1 MALEPLATRSDTLKK
16 FLFEDRS
23 VRIESVRIEQAWL
36 AAQAHQQYPASVT
49 ALLGQLVAAS
59 TLLAAS
65 LKFDGSLLLQL
76 QGDGAIALMVVEC
89 RADLSVRATVKM
101 RERPLPESLDA
112 AHAADLQSL
121 LNPGGTA
128 KFIVVLDPP
137 KHTPGR
143 QAYQGIVPLE
153 GDTIAQALEQYML
166 RSEQLHTRIWLAA
179 DALHCTGL
187 LIQRLPLQGG
197 AQQTEIETA
206 DESWTRAQH
215 LAQTLTATEMLA
227 TPQDTLLH
235 RLFWEETLH
244 VFGSKN
250 ITWKCSCTQERV
262 ADMLR
267 MLGKAEVDDI
277 LQEQGKV
284 EVACEFCGLPYVFD
298 ALDTEALFH
307 ASTVLGSK
315 SVH

>member
-1 MALEPLATRSDTLKK
+1 MADDASQWRSDALKK
-16 FLFEDRS
+16 FLFDDRS
-23 VRIESVRIEQAWL
+23 VRVESVRIEHAWL
-36 AAQAHQQYPASVT
+36 SAQAHHQHPAPVT
-49 ALLGQLVAAS
+49 ALLGELVAAS
-59 TLLAAS
+59 TLLAAN

-89 RADLSVRATVKM
+89 RADLSIRATVKM
-101 RERPLPESLDA
+101 RDRPLPVES
-112 AHAADLQSL
+112 DLQAM

-143 QAYQGIVPLE
+143 QTYQGIVPLE
-153 GDTIAQALEQYML
+153 GNTVAQALEQYML

-179 DALHCTGL
+179 DALHCSGL

-206 DESWTRAQH
+206 DESWARAQH
-215 LAQTLTATEMLA
+215 LAQTLSPAEMLA
-227 TPQDTLLH
+227 TDQDTLLH
-235 RLFWEETLH
+235 RLFWQETLL
-244 VFGSKN
+244 VFESQP

-267 MLGKAEVDDI
+267 MLGKVEVDDI

-298 ALDTEALFH
+298 ALDTEALFQTT
-307 ASTVLGSK
+307 TVLGSK

>member
-1 MALEPLATRSDTLKK
+1 MPEDSNNIRRDALKK
-16 FLFEDRS
+16 FLFDDRS
-23 VRIESVRIEQAWL
+23 VRVESVRIEQAWL
-36 AAQAHQQYPASVT
+36 SAQEHQQYPAPVT
-49 ALLGQLVAAS
+49 ALLGELVAAS
-59 TLLAAS
+59 TLLAAN

-89 RADLSVRATVKM
+89 RADLSIRATVKM
-101 RERPLPESLDA
+101 RERPLPDA
-112 AHAADLQSL
+112 GDLQSL
-121 LNPGGTA
+121 LNPNGTA

-153 GDTIAQALEQYML
+153 GTSVAQALEQYML

-179 DALHCTGL
+179 DSLHCSGL

-206 DESWTRAQH
+206 DESWARAQH
-215 LAQTLTATEMLA
+215 LAQTLTPAEMLS
-227 TPQDTLLH
+227 TDQDTLLH
-235 RLFWEETLH
+235 RLFWQETLL
-244 VFGSKN
+244 VFESIL

-298 ALDTEALFH
+298 ALDTEALFQ

>member
-1 MALEPLATRSDTLKK
+1 MTFSPDSTRQDLLKK
-16 FLFEDRS
+16 FLSQDRS
-23 VRIESVRIEQAWL
+23 VKIESVRIEQAWL
-36 AAQAHQQYPASVT
+36 SAQAHQQYPAPVT
-49 ALLGQLVAAS
+49 ALLGELVAAS
-59 TLLAAS
+59 TLLAAN

-89 RADLSVRATVKM
+89 RTDLSIRATVKM
-101 RERPLPESLDA
+101 RERPLPVV
-112 AHAADLQSL
+112 HNLQSM

-153 GDTIAQALEQYML
+153 GDSIAQALEQYML

-197 AQQTEIETA
+197 SQQAELDAA
-206 DESWTRAQH
+206 DESWNRIQH
-215 LAQTLTATEMLA
+215 LAQTLTTLEMLG
-227 TPQDTLLH
+227 TDQDTLLH

-244 VFGSKN
+244 VFEPTT

-262 ADMLR
+262 ADMLK

-277 LQEQGKV
+277 LKEQGKV

-298 ALDTEALFH
+298 ALDTEALFQK
-307 ASTVLGSK
+307 ATVLGSK

>member
-1 MALEPLATRSDTLKK
+1 MAEDSSKPRSDALKK
-16 FLFEDRS
+16 FLFDDRS
-23 VRIESVRIEQAWL
+23 VRVESVRIEQAWL
-36 AAQAHQQYPASVT
+36 SAQAHQQYPAPVT
-49 ALLGQLVAAS
+49 ALLGELVAAS
-59 TLLAAS
+59 TLLAAN

-89 RADLSVRATVKM
+89 RADLSIRATVKM
-101 RERPLPESLDA
+101 RERALPTA
-112 AHAADLQSL
+112 NDLQSM

-137 KHTPGR
+137 KNTPGR

-153 GDTIAQALEQYML
+153 GNSVAQALEQYML

-179 DALHCTGL
+179 DSLHCSGL

-197 AQQTEIETA
+197 AQQTELDTA
-206 DESWTRAQH
+206 DESWARAQH
-215 LAQTLTATEMLA
+215 LAQTLTPTEMLSID
-227 TPQDTLLH
+227 QDTLLH
-235 RLFWEETLH
+235 RLFWQETLL
-244 VFGSKN
+244 VFESQS

-267 MLGKAEVDDI
+267 MLGKAEVDEI

-284 EVACEFCGLPYVFD
+284 EVACEFCGLPYLFD
-298 ALDTEALFH
+298 ALDTESLFQTTTVV
-307 ASTVLGSK
+307 ASKL
-315 SVH
+315 VH

>member
-1 MALEPLATRSDTLKK
+1 MPDNESNLRSDALKK
-16 FLFEDRS
+16 FLFDDRS
-23 VRIESVRIEQAWL
+23 VRVESVRIEQAWL
-36 AAQAHQQYPASVT
+36 AAQAHQQYPVPVT
-49 ALLGQLVAAS
+49 ALLGELVAAS
-59 TLLAAS
+59 TLLAAN

-89 RADLSVRATVKM
+89 RADLSIRATVKM
-101 RERPLPESLDA
+101 RERPLPA
-112 AHAADLQSL
+112 AGDLQSM

-153 GDTIAQALEQYML
+153 GNSVAQALEQYML

-179 DALHCTGL
+179 DALHCSGL

-206 DESWTRAQH
+206 DESWARAQH
-215 LAQTLTATEMLA
+215 LAQTLTPAEMLS
-227 TPQDTLLH
+227 TDQDTLLH
-235 RLFWEETLH
+235 RLFWQETLL
-244 VFGSKN
+244 VFESQP
-250 ITWKCSCTQERV
+250 ITWKCSCTHERV
-262 ADMLR
+262 MDMLR

-298 ALDTEALFH
+298 ALDTEALFQ
-307 ASTVLGSK
+307 STTVVGSK

>member
-1 MALEPLATRSDTLKK
+1 MPDDSSQLRSDALKK
-16 FLFEDRS
+16 FLFDDRS
-23 VRIESVRIEQAWL
+23 VRVESVRIEHAWL
-36 AAQAHQQYPASVT
+36 SAQEHHQYPAQVT
-49 ALLGQLVAAS
+49 ALLGELVAAS
-59 TLLAAS
+59 TLLAAN

-89 RADLSVRATVKM
+89 RADLSIRATVKL
-101 RERPLPESLDA
+101 RDRPLPAET
-112 AHAADLQSL
+112 DLQAM

-153 GDTIAQALEQYML
+153 GNSVAQALEQYML

-179 DALHCTGL
+179 DALHCSGL

-197 AQQTEIETA
+197 ALQTELETA
-206 DESWTRAQH
+206 DESWARAQH
-215 LAQTLTATEMLA
+215 LAQTLTPTEMLS
-227 TPQDTLLH
+227 TDQDTLLH
-235 RLFWEETLH
+235 RLFWQETLL
-244 VFGSKN
+244 VFESQP

-298 ALDTEALFH
+298 ALDTEALFQTT
-307 ASTVLGSK
+307 TVLGSK
-315 SVH
+315 AVH

>member
-1 MALEPLATRSDTLKK
+1 MADDASQLRSDALKK
-16 FLFEDRS
+16 FLFDDRS
-23 VRIESVRIEQAWL
+23 VRVESVRIEHAWL
-36 AAQAHQQYPASVT
+36 SAQAHQQYPAQVT
-49 ALLGQLVAAS
+49 ALLGELVAAS
-59 TLLAAS
+59 TLLAAN

-89 RADLSVRATVKM
+89 RADLSIRATVKL
-101 RERPLPESLDA
+101 RDRPLPPDN
-112 AHAADLQSL
+112 DLQAM

-153 GDTIAQALEQYML
+153 GNTIAQALEQYML

-179 DALHCTGL
+179 DALHCSGL

-206 DESWTRAQH
+206 EESWARAQH
-215 LAQTLTATEMLA
+215 LAQTLTPAEMLS
-227 TPQDTLLH
+227 TDQDTLLH
-235 RLFWEETLH
+235 RLFWQETLL
-244 VFGSKN
+244 VFESQH

-298 ALDTEALFH
+298 ALDTEALFQ
-307 ASTVLGSK
+307 TTTILGSK

>member
-1 MALEPLATRSDTLKK
+1 MPDNESNLRSDALKK
-16 FLFEDRS
+16 FLFDDRS
-23 VRIESVRIEQAWL
+23 VRVESVRIEQAWL
-36 AAQAHQQYPASVT
+36 AAQAHQQYPVPVT
-49 ALLGQLVAAS
+49 ALLGELVAAS
-59 TLLAAS
+59 TLLAAN

-89 RADLSVRATVKM
+89 RADLSIRATVKM
-101 RERPLPESLDA
+101 RERPLPA
-112 AHAADLQSL
+112 AGDLQSM

-153 GDTIAQALEQYML
+153 GNSVAQALEQYML

-179 DALHCTGL
+179 DALHSSGL

-206 DESWTRAQH
+206 DESWARAQH
-215 LAQTLTATEMLA
+215 LAQTLTPAEMLS
-227 TPQDTLLH
+227 TDQDTLLH
-235 RLFWEETLH
+235 RLFWQETLL
-244 VFGSKN
+244 VFESQP
-250 ITWKCSCTQERV
+250 ITWKCSCTHERV
-262 ADMLR
+262 MDMLR

-284 EVACEFCGLPYVFD
+284 EVACEFCGLPYV
-298 ALDTEALFH
+298 
-307 ASTVLGSK
+307 LG
-315 SVH
+315 V

>member
-1 MALEPLATRSDTLKK
+1 MADDASQLRSDALKK
-16 FLFEDRS
+16 FLFDDRS
-23 VRIESVRIEQAWL
+23 VRIESVRIEHAWL
-36 AAQAHQQYPASVT
+36 SAQAHHQYPAPVT
-49 ALLGQLVAAS
+49 ALLGELVAAS
-59 TLLAAS
+59 TLLAAN

-89 RADLSVRATVKM
+89 RADLSIRATVKM
-101 RERPLPESLDA
+101 RDRPLPAES
-112 AHAADLQSL
+112 DLQSL

-153 GDTIAQALEQYML
+153 GNSVAQALEQYML

-179 DALHCTGL
+179 DALHCSGL

-206 DESWTRAQH
+206 DESWARAQH
-215 LAQTLTATEMLA
+215 LAQTLTPSEMLS
-227 TPQDTLLH
+227 TDQDTLLH
-235 RLFWEETLH
+235 RLFWEETLLA
-244 VFGSKN
+244 FESQP

-298 ALDTEALFH
+298 ALDTEALFQTT
-307 ASTVLGSK
+307 TVVGSK

>member
-1 MALEPLATRSDTLKK
+1 MPDDSSQLRSDALKK
-16 FLFEDRS
+16 FLFDDRS
-23 VRIESVRIEQAWL
+23 VRVESVRIEHAWL
-36 AAQAHQQYPASVT
+36 SAQEHHQYPAQVT
-49 ALLGQLVAAS
+49 ALLGELVAAS
-59 TLLAAS
+59 TLLAAN

-89 RADLSVRATVKM
+89 RADLSIRATVKL
-101 RERPLPESLDA
+101 RDRPLPAET
-112 AHAADLQSL
+112 DLQAM

-153 GDTIAQALEQYML
+153 GNSVAQALEQYML

-179 DALHCTGL
+179 DALHCSGL

-197 AQQTEIETA
+197 ALQTELENA
-206 DESWTRAQH
+206 DESWARAQH
-215 LAQTLTATEMLA
+215 LAQTLTPTEMLS
-227 TPQDTLLH
+227 TDQDTLLH
-235 RLFWEETLH
+235 RLFWQETLL
-244 VFGSKN
+244 VFESQP

-298 ALDTEALFH
+298 ALDTEALFQTT
-307 ASTVLGSK
+307 TVLGSK
-315 SVH
+315 AVH

>member
-1 MALEPLATRSDTLKK
+1 MPDNESNLRSDALKK
-16 FLFEDRS
+16 FLFDDRS
-23 VRIESVRIEQAWL
+23 VRVESVRIEQAWL
-36 AAQAHQQYPASVT
+36 AAQAHQQYPAPVT
-49 ALLGQLVAAS
+49 ALLGELVAAS
-59 TLLAAS
+59 TLLAAN

-89 RADLSVRATVKM
+89 RADLSIRATVKM
-101 RERPLPESLDA
+101 RERPLPA
-112 AHAADLQSL
+112 AGDLQSM

-153 GDTIAQALEQYML
+153 GNSVAQALEQYML

-179 DALHCTGL
+179 DALHCSGL

-206 DESWTRAQH
+206 DESWARAQH
-215 LAQTLTATEMLA
+215 LAQTLTPAEMLS
-227 TPQDTLLH
+227 TDQDTLLH
-235 RLFWEETLH
+235 RLFWQETLL
-244 VFGSKN
+244 VFESQP
-250 ITWKCSCTQERV
+250 ITWKCSCTHERV
-262 ADMLR
+262 MDMLR

-298 ALDTEALFH
+298 ALDTEALFQ
-307 ASTVLGSK
+307 STTVVGSK

>member
-1 MALEPLATRSDTLKK
+1 
-16 FLFEDRS
+16 
-23 VRIESVRIEQAWL
+23 
-36 AAQAHQQYPASVT
+36 
-49 ALLGQLVAAS
+49 
-59 TLLAAS
+59 
-65 LKFDGSLLLQL
+65 
-76 QGDGAIALMVVEC
+76 MVVEC
-89 RADLSVRATVKM
+89 RADLSIRATVKM
-101 RERPLPESLDA
+101 RDRPLPAES
-112 AHAADLQSL
+112 DLQAM

-143 QAYQGIVPLE
+143 QAYQGVVPLE
-153 GDTIAQALEQYML
+153 GDTVAQALEQYML

-179 DALHCTGL
+179 DALHCSGL

-206 DESWTRAQH
+206 DESWARAQH
-215 LAQTLTATEMLA
+215 LAQTLTPAEMLS
-227 TPQDTLLH
+227 TDQDTLLH
-235 RLFWEETLH
+235 RLFWQETLL
-244 VFGSKN
+244 VFESQP

-298 ALDTEALFH
+298 ALDTEALLQTT
-307 ASTVLGSK
+307 TVLGSK

>member
-1 MALEPLATRSDTLKK
+1 MPEDSNNIRRDALKK
-16 FLFEDRS
+16 FLFDDRS
-23 VRIESVRIEQAWL
+23 VRVESVRIEQAWL
-36 AAQAHQQYPASVT
+36 SAQEHQQYPAPVT
-49 ALLGQLVAAS
+49 ALLGELVAAS
-59 TLLAAS
+59 TLLAAN

-89 RADLSVRATVKM
+89 RADLSIRATVKM
-101 RERPLPESLDA
+101 RERPLPDA
-112 AHAADLQSL
+112 GDLQSL

-153 GDTIAQALEQYML
+153 GTSVAQALEQYML

-179 DALHCTGL
+179 DSLHCSGL

-206 DESWTRAQH
+206 DESWARAQH
-215 LAQTLTATEMLA
+215 LAQTLTPAEMLS
-227 TPQDTLLH
+227 TDQDTLLH
-235 RLFWEETLH
+235 RLFWQETLL
-244 VFGSKN
+244 VFESIL

-298 ALDTEALFH
+298 ALDTEALFQ